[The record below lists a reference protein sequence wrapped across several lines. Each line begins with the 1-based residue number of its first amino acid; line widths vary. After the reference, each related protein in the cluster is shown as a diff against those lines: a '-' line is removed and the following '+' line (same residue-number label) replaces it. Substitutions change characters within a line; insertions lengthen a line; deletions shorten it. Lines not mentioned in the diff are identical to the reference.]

1 MSRPDDFVMSFG
13 KYKGKK
19 LDEIPLTYLDWLLG
33 NVEMYPETKRAIKDY
48 LTDPAIARE
57 LEKELEE

>member
-1 MSRPDDFVMSFG
+1 MSRPDDFVMPFG

-33 NVEMYPETKRAIKDY
+33 KVELYPETKRAIKEY
-48 LTDPAIARE
+48 LTDPVIARE
-57 LEKELEE
+57 LEQELGE